1 MRSEEDIALDRTLV
15 FHYDPVHNVV
25 IKQEMPP
32 LTAEEEGVLRQR
44 LLQPKRK
51 RARYGNYELPFP
63 ESEEQEQ
70 EQELAEASNS
80 NRARKSPAPEEQL
93 PFNHPAIQKEKGRAL
108 DN

>member
-63 ESEEQEQ
+63 ESEEEQEQ
-70 EQELAEASNS
+70 EQEQEQNS
-80 NRARKSPAPEEQL
+80 SSDPN
-93 PFNHPAIQKEKGRAL
+93 